1 MQTPDLSPAAFF
13 DLNGFTHIA
22 LFDGCDLVWQALARV
37 GAYLQD
43 AIAGAGVRN
52 EGEVQPGV
60 HLGPGDIVIGPGTV
74 VEPGAYIAGPTII
87 GANCEIRHGAYLR
100 GGVILSDG
108 CVVGHASEVK
118 NAIFLPGAHAPHFA
132 YVGDSILGRR
142 VNLGAGTK
150 LSNLTLVSAKDPETG
165 RRPSLQLT
173 IGEAVY
179 DTGLTKL
186 GAILGDDAQTGC
198 NSVLN
203 PGVLLGPRSLV
214 YANAS
219 VPKGFYPP
227 DSIVKLR
234 QTLQTI
240 PRRQG

>member
-1 MQTPDLSPAAFF
+1 MKTDLSPTAFF
-13 DLNGFTHIA
+13 DLDDFTHA
-22 LFDGCDLVWQALARV
+22 GLFADCEFVWQALA
-37 GAYLQD
+37 GIAAYLRQS
-43 AIAGAGVRN
+43 IGGLGLHN
-52 EGEVQPGV
+52 EGEVMPGA
-60 HLGPGDIVIGPGTV
+60 HLGRGDIVIGPGSV
-74 VEPGAYIAGPTII
+74 VEPGAFLAGPAII
-87 GANCEIRHGAYLR
+87 GAGCEIRHGAYVR
-100 GGVILSDG
+100 GGVIIGDG
-108 CVVGHASEVK
+108 CIIGHASEVK

-150 LSNLTLVSAKDPETG
+150 LSNLTLVSAKDPNTG
-165 RRPSLQLT
+165 KRPTLHLV
-173 IGEAVY
+173 IDGEIY
-179 DTGLTKL
+179 DTGLSKL

-219 VPKGFYPP
+219 VPKGLYPA

-234 QTLQTI
+234 QSLQTTA
-240 PRRQG
+240 RRQG